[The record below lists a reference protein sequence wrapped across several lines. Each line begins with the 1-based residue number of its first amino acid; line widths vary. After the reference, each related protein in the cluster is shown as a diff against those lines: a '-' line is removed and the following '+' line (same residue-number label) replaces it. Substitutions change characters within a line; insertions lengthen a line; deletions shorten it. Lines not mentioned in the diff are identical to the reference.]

1 MTPTCVAPTQQCH
14 ESAAARGSPGR
25 SAPGTP
31 RGDALENVRL
41 GLVGTRRDFQGSKVP
56 LDFTSDAHIVQ
67 FFARWHEFRLE
78 AC

>member
-41 GLVGTRRDFQGSKVP
+41 GLAGTRRDFQGSKVP
-56 LDFTSDAHIVQ
+56 LYFTSDAQIFQ
-67 FFARWHEFRLE
+67 FYARGREFRLP